1 MKIYIARKSI
11 SDLKHPVVRREYRT
25 DAVTVEGFIREMVA
39 KNYEAK
45 PVKDSL
51 ADCQALALSEFENG
65 GYYIVNVA
73 KDIRYAALNEA
84 LRLDEGDELV
94 LIKLKYV
101 RGMIW

>member
-1 MKIYIARKSI
+1 M
-11 SDLKHPVVRREYRT
+11 
-25 DAVTVEGFIREMVA
+25 
-39 KNYEAK
+39 
-45 PVKDSL
+45 
-51 ADCQALALSEFENG
+51 
-65 GYYIVNVA
+65 NVA